1 MQSEEVFAKSMFPEI
16 LGQKLITISKREEK
30 HKLPAPTVIIKG
42 KKRETGGWTREQ
54 IVDWWNSF
62 PTKDVK

>member
-1 MQSEEVFAKSMFPEI
+1 MFPEI
-16 LGQKLITISKREEK
+16 LGQKLITIYKREEK
-30 HKLPAPTVIIKG
+30 HELPAPAVIIKG

-54 IVDWWNSF
+54 IMDWWNSF